1 MYVQNSS
8 KQSRSPAAL
17 TSVCAS
23 LSLSL
28 SLSLSRS
35 LSLALS
41 LPVAPSVEMQCLLVH
56 ALSVGFPRFMPCD
69 RQMQPD
75 GLPIMGWEPGLSE
88 REVLAYHRGAVLR
101 SGSKLKLPSAGTEV
115 EVYLSGNMGLS
126 KQGNNPLMVKWMA
139 WGVKFS
145 GNARHEKLEAGPTT
159 CTEGQRVL
167 IPLRREDFMSS
178 GNTVEVW
185 AGHAYK
191 NGKVLVTRRFKLTVQ
206 LPMYGMEE
214 REGWGT
220 EEPVLTLPPRPKLR
234 TPNRN
239 DGALEGVKLETD
251 TGLSVGDDDLDID
264 LSPMGYDAY
273 GDPYGADALGDLE
286 SDSDSVN
293 FNRYDEMKDDPT
305 EGGGLE
311 IRPMIEE
318 LYLHG
323 QPPRQRGGA
332 TPRGGATR
340 GVGAA
345 APSGASLH
353 LAAAAE
359 ASPPSPP
366 GGDGG
371 GDGDG
376 DGGGD
381 GGGGIHPAAV
391 ACIAFFGCLLT
402 TLLIC
407 ALICC
412 TGKM

>member
-332 TPRGGATR
+332 TPRGGRPEGSALQPHPGRLFISRPLLRRRRRRRPVVTA
-340 GVGAA
+340 GVTAMVTAA
-345 APSGASLH
+345 VT
-353 LAAAAE
+353 AE
-359 ASPPSPP
+359 AGSTRRRSRASPSSDVCSPPS
-366 GGDGG
+366 
-371 GDGDG
+371 
-376 DGGGD
+376 
-381 GGGGIHPAAV
+381 
-391 ACIAFFGCLLT
+391 
-402 TLLIC
+402 
-407 ALICC
+407 
-412 TGKM
+412 